1 MRPAVCAM
9 AAVSLPRTSA
19 LSGRSSR
26 AALHADPAAVL
37 PHWQEA
43 VHTGSLLVHCCG
55 NRTQLPRPLHS
66 TAGMPVRAT
75 HVCCGAAYRH
85 TWGPGGGTRRPFCPR
100 TPATARSVRGA
111 RGAPRGDGAECD
123 RLVTSWRE
131 ASNSRHGWF
140 CRFEAEALLGV
151 QHTTALA
158 HSHATNPAML
168 HSEQDNSPGGH
179 TAALRIL
186 ASGRVGDR
194 TEQRGTQLPTATTIS
209 GCPSTTC
216 QTHTA
221 QLAKARLV
229 CVTSDTRR
237 TLGTTHTRL
246 LVCAMNRRHTS

>member
-26 AALHADPAAVL
+26 ATLHADPAAVL

-186 ASGRVGDR
+186 ASGRVGERPAGHAAADGQDD
-194 TEQRGTQLPTATTIS
+194 QRLPIHYLPNAHCTTGKGTVGLRDERHAAHAWKH
-209 GCPSTTC
+209 
-216 QTHTA
+216 THA
-221 QLAKARLV
+221 
-229 CVTSDTRR
+229 
-237 TLGTTHTRL
+237 RL